1 MGLGAGRP
9 ATAATRADTRP
20 EVDAFASWIRMAS
33 SSGESVAA
41 VELAAAA
48 APEAVAAEAVAAEAA
63 APEAVED
70 AAVEAA
76 VVSPFA
82 EAFPPGGTGCCCG
95 CDVALRRGSD

>member
-1 MGLGAGRP
+1 
-9 ATAATRADTRP
+9 
-20 EVDAFASWIRMAS
+20 MAS

-41 VELAAAA
+41 VELAA
-48 APEAVAAEAVAAEAA
+48 AVAAEAVAAEAA

>member
-1 MGLGAGRP
+1 
-9 ATAATRADTRP
+9 
-20 EVDAFASWIRMAS
+20 MAS

-48 APEAVAAEAVAAEAA
+48 AA
-63 APEAVED
+63 EAVED

>member
-1 MGLGAGRP
+1 M
-9 ATAATRADTRP
+9 
-20 EVDAFASWIRMAS
+20 
-33 SSGESVAA
+33 AA
-41 VELAAAA
+41 VELAA
-48 APEAVAAEAVAAEAA
+48 AVAAEAVAAETA
-63 APEAVED
+63 ED